1 MSPTLASLIAA
12 TDGIH
17 ARDPSTLDRLDAS
30 TASKR
35 TPSSVV
41 AACAFETSFFE
52 THVAYAVERD
62 DGREDG
68 EGVRDA
74 NVCADVDDDAEVVH
88 VFTLKDKV
96 RERLTRALTPLALRK
111 FRRGREDEARS
122 LGGAVPGPGSDVS
135 VVRSNRGGYQS
146 YADLLD
152 SDSEDEVSDAVDD
165 NAEEEDVLNRPPS
178 WTVVNA
184 IALEAYARVKR
195 DSQRDDV
202 TARDVYGWL
211 NVNAPGDYNKLHA
224 HDSVDR
230 WSGVLYLATPS
241 AMTNE
246 TIDDDDERDD
256 ERDAGALGI
265 RGNTTARPHHTGG
278 TDPTLQREAAERAPA
293 DASTTPY
300 FVHAPAPGDLVVFTG
315 AALHAVAPF
324 HATTT
329 SSNTEPS
336 DGYVDDGP
344 SDDVLRVSVAFNV
357 DC

>member
-17 ARDPSTLDRLDAS
+17 ARDPTTLERLDAS

-35 TPSSVV
+35 TPFVV
-41 AACAFETSFFE
+41 AALAFETSFFE
-52 THVAYAVERD
+52 THVAYAVERRRGD
-62 DGREDG
+62 DDG
-68 EGVRDA
+68 EGG
-74 NVCADVDDDAEVVH
+74 NVYTDDDAEFVH

-96 RERLTRALTPLALRK
+96 REKLTRALTPLALRK

-152 SDSEDEVSDAVDD
+152 SDSEDELSDAV
-165 NAEEEDVLNRPPS
+165 AEDTDAEDVPNLPPS

-246 TIDDDDERDD
+246 TIDDDDD
-256 ERDAGALGI
+256 RDAGALGV
-265 RGNTTARPHHTGG
+265 RGNTTARPNHTGG
-278 TDPTLQREAAERAPA
+278 TDPTPQREAAAS
-293 DASTTPY
+293 ASTTPY

-324 HATTT
+324 HASTTT
-329 SSNTEPS
+329 SNAEPS
-336 DGYVDDGP
+336 DAYVDGP
-344 SDDVLRVSVAFNV
+344 PDDVLRVSVAFNV

>member
-17 ARDPSTLDRLDAS
+17 ARDPTTLDRLDAS

-41 AACAFETSFFE
+41 AALAFETSFFE
-52 THVAYAVERD
+52 THVAYAVERRRGD
-62 DGREDG
+62 DDG
-68 EGVRDA
+68 EGG
-74 NVCADVDDDAEVVH
+74 NVYADDDAEVVH

-96 RERLTRALTPLALRK
+96 REKLTRALTPLALRK

-152 SDSEDEVSDAVDD
+152 SDSEDEVSDAVAEADAKDD
-165 NAEEEDVLNRPPS
+165 DVLNRPPS

-278 TDPTLQREAAERAPA
+278 TDSTPQREAAERAPA

-300 FVHAPAPGDLVVFTG
+300 FVHAPTPGDLVVFTG

-329 SSNTEPS
+329 KTTSSNAEPS
-336 DGYVDDGP
+336 DAYDDGP

>member
-17 ARDPSTLDRLDAS
+17 ARDPTTLERLDAS

-35 TPSSVV
+35 TPFVV
-41 AACAFETSFFE
+41 AALAFETSFFE
-52 THVAYAVERD
+52 THVAYAVERRRRD
-62 DGREDG
+62 DDG
-68 EGVRDA
+68 EGG
-74 NVCADVDDDAEVVH
+74 NVYENADDAEVVH

-96 RERLTRALTPLALRK
+96 REKLTRALTPLALRK

-152 SDSEDEVSDAVDD
+152 SDSEDEVSDAV
-165 NAEEEDVLNRPPS
+165 AEEDDDEDDVLNRPPS

-246 TIDDDDERDD
+246 TIDDERDDD

-265 RGNTTARPHHTGG
+265 RGNTTARPNHTGG

-324 HATTT
+324 HATTKTT
-329 SSNTEPS
+329 SSNAEPS
-336 DGYVDDGP
+336 DAYVDGP

>member
-17 ARDPSTLDRLDAS
+17 ARDPSTLERVDAS

-35 TPSSVV
+35 PLVV
-41 AACAFETSFFE
+41 AAFETSFFE
-52 THVAYAVERD
+52 THAAYGVERRRR
-62 DGREDG
+62 GRGIENG
-68 EGVRDA
+68 ENGENGD
-74 NVCADVDDDAEVVH
+74 VCADADDAEVVH
-88 VFTLKDKV
+88 VFRLKDEV

-152 SDSEDEVSDAVDD
+152 SDSEDEVSEGATGDAV
-165 NAEEEDVLNRPPS
+165 AVVPNRPPS

-195 DSQRDDV
+195 GSQRDDV

-224 HDSVDR
+224 HDSADR

-241 AMTNE
+241 AT
-246 TIDDDDERDD
+246 TIDDDRDD
-256 ERDAGALGI
+256 QDDRDAGALGI
-265 RGNTTARPHHTGG
+265 RGNTTAPPPNHADADTG
-278 TDPTLQREAAERAPA
+278 TNSTAETNSTAAE
-293 DASTTPY
+293 STTPY
-300 FVHAPAPGDLVVFTG
+300 FVHAPTPGDLVVFTG

-324 HATTT
+324 RATTT
-329 SSNTEPS
+329 NPTNTDPS
-336 DGYVDDGP
+336 VEDGP

>member
-17 ARDPSTLDRLDAS
+17 ARDPTTLDRLDAS

-35 TPSSVV
+35 TPFVV
-41 AACAFETSFFE
+41 AALAFETSFFE
-52 THVAYAVERD
+52 THVAYAVERRRGDD
-62 DGREDG
+62 DGEDG
-68 EGVRDA
+68 NVYVADDA
-74 NVCADVDDDAEVVH
+74 DDAEVVH

-165 NAEEEDVLNRPPS
+165 EDEDEDVLNRPPS
-178 WTVVNA
+178 WTVINA

-241 AMTNE
+241 AMTT
-246 TIDDDDERDD
+246 TIDDERDD

-265 RGNTTARPHHTGG
+265 RGNTTARPNHTG
-278 TDPTLQREAAERAPA
+278 TDSTRARDAAERAPA

-324 HATTT
+324 HATTKT
-329 SSNTEPS
+329 TSNTDPS
-336 DGYVDDGP
+336 DGYVDGP

>member
-41 AACAFETSFFE
+41 AALAFETSFFE

-62 DGREDG
+62 DEREDG
-68 EGVRDA
+68 GNGDVYADA
-74 NVCADVDDDAEVVH
+74 DDEAEVVH

-152 SDSEDEVSDAVDD
+152 SDSEDEVSDAVDA
-165 NAEEEDVLNRPPS
+165 AEDDVPNRPPS

-224 HDSVDR
+224 HDSADR

-241 AMTNE
+241 AMTTT
-246 TIDDDDERDD
+246 TIDDDDDDERD
-256 ERDAGALGI
+256 EQDAGALGI
-265 RGNTTARPHHTGG
+265 RGNTTARPHHTG
-278 TDPTLQREAAERAPA
+278 TDSTRERDAERPPA
-293 DASTTPY
+293 AASTTPY
-300 FVHAPAPGDLVVFTG
+300 FVHAPTPGDLVVFTG

-324 HATTT
+324 RATTKT
-329 SSNTEPS
+329 TSNTDPP
-336 DGYVDDGP
+336 DDHDAGP

>member
-62 DGREDG
+62 DEREDG

-74 NVCADVDDDAEVVH
+74 NVCADAADDAEVVH

-165 NAEEEDVLNRPPS
+165 KDDVPNHPPS

-224 HDSVDR
+224 HDSADR

-241 AMTNE
+241 ATTTTT
-246 TIDDDDERDD
+246 TIDDDDDDDERD

-265 RGNTTARPHHTGG
+265 RGNTTARPHHTG
-278 TDPTLQREAAERAPA
+278 TDSTRERDAERASA
-293 DASTTPY
+293 AASTTPY
-300 FVHAPAPGDLVVFTG
+300 FVHAPTPGDLVVFTG

-324 HATTT
+324 HATTKT
-329 SSNTEPS
+329 TNADPP
-336 DGYVDDGP
+336 DGYDVGP

>member
-35 TPSSVV
+35 TPSSSVV
-41 AACAFETSFFE
+41 AALAFETSFFE

-62 DGREDG
+62 DERDDDG

-74 NVCADVDDDAEVVH
+74 NVYAEVVH

-152 SDSEDEVSDAVDD
+152 SDSEDEVSDAVGDAEDD
-165 NAEEEDVLNRPPS
+165 VPNHPPS

-241 AMTNE
+241 ATTT
-246 TIDDDDERDD
+246 TIDDEQ
-256 ERDAGALGI
+256 DAGALGI
-265 RGNTTARPHHTGG
+265 RGNTTARPHHTG
-278 TDPTLQREAAERAPA
+278 TDSTREREADERAPA
-293 DASTTPY
+293 AASTTPY

-324 HATTT
+324 RATT
-329 SSNTEPS
+329 NTTTNTDPS
-336 DGYVDDGP
+336 DGYDAGP
-344 SDDVLRVSVAFNV
+344 PDDVLRVSVAFNV